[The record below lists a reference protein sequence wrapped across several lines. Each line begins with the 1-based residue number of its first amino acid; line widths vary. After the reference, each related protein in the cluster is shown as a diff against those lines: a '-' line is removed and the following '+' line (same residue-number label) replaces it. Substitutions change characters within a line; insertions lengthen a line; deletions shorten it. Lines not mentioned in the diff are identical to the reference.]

1 MNWKLMD
8 ALNLSGL
15 EQWSRMVKTY
25 WLNLFQQPKAPNW
38 VAPWYVQNQL
48 TKTRSKESEI
58 LHLKLNKP
66 NSTDHRN
73 LQ

>member
-1 MNWKLMD
+1 
-8 ALNLSGL
+8 
-15 EQWSRMVKTY
+15 
-25 WLNLFQQPKAPNW
+25 